1 MGRMIG
7 DALAGPV
14 GGAIGGA
21 AQRLFSRVTG
31 LGDYQVRTNS
41 LMGMHDGAKVSN
53 MMFND
58 LGQSSIRVQKR
69 EFLGTIECP
78 AINKD
83 FNQERYL
90 ISPCDE
96 NSFPWLSHIAPLFTE
111 WCLKGAIITFETTSS
126 VAAVAGGGLGTIAIA
141 TQYNVAENEFEDME
155 HMLQSPYRTSGNPA
169 QTLVHGIE
177 CDPELQSK
185 EALFTRREGLNHVAA
200 PNLYD
205 HCLVTVA
212 TEGLSS
218 VPGTVHG
225 RLYISYD
232 IELRLALLPSSAH
245 VGRPLSL
252 INTAT
257 SMKDTSPIGDVSGI
271 TNSTFQYF
279 PTYQKSHG
287 FLDFDKAVAIQ
298 PPMDGISGRPTEEA
312 SRTAEL
318 MYWMNESIDKKTAYI
333 GFMRPGNYQMV
344 ICILSDAAL
353 KPSSQFNIGTN
364 GIRQQNGQGILTY
377 PPAAEDEKVNEV
389 ANCESPDGT
398 VQVCANFFEFNGQN
412 NVGYVGWVVGF
423 AISIERTAYGSDGS
437 PPYIALNNAGT
448 TTDAANYKVLLT
460 RTSTTPFDVEAA
472 NPYPAIR
479 AAGDEFVT
487 MDQVQRFLKN
497 SNIKLQRESDDD
509 GYTVLM

>member
-1 MGRMIG
+1 MIG
-7 DALAGPV
+7 DVLAGPV
-14 GGAIGGA
+14 GGALGGA

-41 LMGMHDGAKVSN
+41 LMGVQDGSKVSN

-90 ISPCDE
+90 INPCDE

-185 EALFTRREGLNHVAA
+185 EALFTRREGLNHVNA

-225 RLYISYD
+225 RLYVSYD

-252 INTAT
+252 IN
-257 SMKDTSPIGDVSGI
+257 SSSSLKDTSPIGDVSTL
-271 TNSTFQYF
+271 TNSTFQSF
-279 PTYQKSHG
+279 PTYRKSHG
-287 FLDFDKAVAIQ
+287 FLDLAKAVAIQ
-298 PPMDGISGRPTEEA
+298 APMDGISGRPTEEA

-333 GFMRPGNYQMV
+333 GFMRPGNYQLV
-344 ICILSDAAL
+344 ISCLSPPSL
-353 KPSSQFNIGTN
+353 KPAAQFGVLPN
-364 GIRQQNGQGILTY
+364 GIRQQNGQGILSY
-377 PPAAEDEKVNEV
+377 PPPAPEEKVNEV
-389 ANCESPDGT
+389 VNCESPDGT
-398 VQVCANFFEFNGQN
+398 VEVCTNLFEFNTQTG
-412 NVGYVGWVVGF
+412 VGYVGWTIGF
-423 AISIERTAYGSDGS
+423 AISIERTAFGSDGS
-437 PPYIALNNAGT
+437 PPYIALNTVGT
-448 TTDAANYKVLLT
+448 ATDAADFKVLLT
-460 RTSTTPFDVEAA
+460 RTSTSPFNVEAA
-472 NPYPAIR
+472 APAATIR
-479 AAGDEFVT
+479 ASGDEYVT

-497 SNIKLQRESDDD
+497 SNIKLQRDSDDD

>member
-1 MGRMIG
+1 
-7 DALAGPV
+7 
-14 GGAIGGA
+14 
-21 AQRLFSRVTG
+21 
-31 LGDYQVRTNS
+31 
-41 LMGMHDGAKVSN
+41 MGMHNGAKVSN

-78 AINKD
+78 AISKE

-90 ISPCDE
+90 INPCDE

-225 RLYISYD
+225 RLYVSYD

-245 VGRPLSL
+245 VGRPLSM
-252 INTAT
+252 INSAT
-257 SMKDTSPIGDVSGI
+257 SLKDTSPIGDVASL
-271 TNSTFQYF
+271 TNSTFQFF
-279 PTYQKSHG
+279 PTYKKSHG
-287 FLDFDKAVAIQ
+287 FLDFAKAVAVQ
-298 PPMDGISGRPTEEA
+298 APMDGISGRPTEEA

-333 GFMRPGNYQMV
+333 GFMRPGNYQLV
-344 ICILSDAAL
+344 ISCLSDASI
-353 KPSSQFNIGTN
+353 KPASQFAILPN
-364 GIRQQNGQGILTY
+364 GIRQQDGRGILSY
-377 PPAAEDEKVNEV
+377 PPPAPEEKMNEV
-389 ANCESPDGT
+389 ANCESPDKT
-398 VQVCANFFEFNGQN
+398 VHVCTNLFEFNGQN
-412 NVGYVGWVVGF
+412 NVGYVGWTVGF
-423 AISIERTAYGSDGS
+423 AITVQRTAYGSDGS
-437 PPYIALNNAGT
+437 PPYIALNTAGT
-448 TTDAANYKVLLT
+448 ATDPANYRMLLT
-460 RTSTTPFDVEAA
+460 RVSTSPIGVKAA
-472 NPYPAIR
+472 SPAASIR
-479 AAGDEFVT
+479 ESGDEYVT
-487 MDQVQRFLKN
+487 MDQVQRFLKS
-497 SNIKLQRESDDD
+497 SNAKLHRDSDDD